1 MLTKKKGINYEN
13 NYEGF
18 IGATSLGVVDNAL
31 RERGRKQD
39 MENEVP
45 GPYSNPCFPAMG

>member
-1 MLTKKKGINYEN
+1 LNFKKEAEDEN

-31 RERGRKQD
+31 RERGGKQD
-39 MENEVP
+39 MENEAP